1 MAGSELPIVTYAK
14 FRAIVSNLGP
24 KSSLQSKRNCES
36 FRFKGCAN
44 EALLHLIT
52 DNQIKSCT
60 NCLVPSKD
68 TKDYKVCHKLDCKY
82 SKDSIKAMRLKARFN
97 KKTAISSF
105 PYPAWNIRDPLIFEL
120 PNPLQPNRSYT
131 FQMFKGVKNVILHRT
146 DADFMLNH
154 PIGKQFHEWQKDSKI
169 PEEYF
174 YATLIRFRINEKNGE
189 ITQDIARSG
198 KGTNHTNQGICP
210 RFTKWQPKIKN
221 VETGIMT
228 HSRMN
233 CNGKYINNICNFAS
247 SDLPKIDEENTDCLM
262 GNKFNVEV
270 DPNAI
275 RAQFQIVY
283 SKSINEAENKN

>member
-14 FRAIVSNLGP
+14 FQAIVSNLGQ

-36 FRFKGCAN
+36 SRFKGCAN
-44 EALLHLIT
+44 EELLHLIT

-60 NCLVPSKD
+60 NCLVPSND
-68 TKDYKVCHKLDCKY
+68 AKDYKVCHRTICKY
-82 SKDSIKAMRLKARFN
+82 SKDSIKAKRLKARFDQKN
-97 KKTAISSF
+97 GKSSF
-105 PYPAWNIRDPLIFEL
+105 AYPAWNIRDPLIFEL

-131 FQMFKGVKNVILHRT
+131 FQMFKGLKNVILHRS

-174 YATLIRFRINEKNGE
+174 YATLIRFRINKNNGE
-189 ITQDIARSG
+189 ITQDVAPG
-198 KGTNHTNQGICP
+198 TGTNHTNQGICA
-210 RFTKWQPKIKN
+210 RYTKWQPKIRN
-221 VETGIMT
+221 VNTGIVSHT
-228 HSRMN
+228 HMN
-233 CNGKYINNICNFAS
+233 CNGKYINNICNFAA
-247 SDLPKIDEENTDCLM
+247 SDLSKIDEENTNCLM
-262 GNKFNVEV
+262 GNKFNVKV

-275 RAQFQIVY
+275 RAQFQTVY